1 MNDWDLKNITFDVII
16 FINISLFYIINERS
30 QSQLV

>member
-30 QSQLV
+30 QS